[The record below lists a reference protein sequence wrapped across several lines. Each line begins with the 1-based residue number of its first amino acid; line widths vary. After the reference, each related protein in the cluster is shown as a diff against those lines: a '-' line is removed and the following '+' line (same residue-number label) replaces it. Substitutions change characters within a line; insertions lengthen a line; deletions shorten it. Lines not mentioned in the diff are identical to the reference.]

1 MWKLGLWPRN
11 SILANICFQFSVLVL
26 CVEVIICAGF
36 LQDPWPDMNGNGN
49 GNQGGFQDQS
59 GFNNQQAGF
68 GNGVNNG
75 AAKVNG
81 NGGKKG
87 NGYGRK

>member
-1 MWKLGLWPRN
+1 MPVIKVYFHPE
-11 SILANICFQFSVLVL
+11 IYVIYVIT
-26 CVEVIICAGF
+26 CVGF
-36 LQDPWPDMNGNGN
+36 LQDPWPDMNGNGNGNGN

-81 NGGKKG
+81 NGGKKSN